1 MVQGRDKWSVRDQ
14 FFPIRFCPAIPGK
27 AIPNWR
33 TVSFL
38 SIPLPSN
45 FLLPAFSGHLH
56 ASFKDHGVS
65 GENGISRK
73 TAFFAH
79 KVRDFHRN
87 NSPGTRSSHAIL
99 IATEEKSFREEGG
112 IEAGSRIGDE
122 THFRQL
128 KTVGGQEAFTTCKY
142 GRTRDV
148 RVPLAGSEEFRKR
161 KVVIWFPKTD
171 LRKFESLRASS
182 RKRIRPLAFLRMF
195 EWAICWSGERAE
207 FSGFNASLLKDCAA
221 AIAIQQRGKSL
232 FTFDC

>member
-1 MVQGRDKWSVRDQ
+1 MG
-14 FFPIRFCPAIPGK
+14 CTGC
-27 AIPNWR
+27 
-33 TVSFL
+33 
-38 SIPLPSN
+38 
-45 FLLPAFSGHLH
+45 
-56 ASFKDHGVS
+56 
-65 GENGISRK
+65 RK
-73 TAFFAH
+73 TAFFAQ
-79 KVRDFHRN
+79 KVHDFHRN

-99 IATEEKSFREEGG
+99 IATEEKSFREESG

-128 KTVGGQEAFTTCKY
+128 KTVGGQETFTTCKY

-148 RVPLAGSEEFRKR
+148 RVPLAGPEEFRKR

-171 LRKFESLRASS
+171 LRKFGSLRASS